1 MSESKDLKKFEEYLK
16 NLDSL
21 TQQVD
26 EMETSDMLKG
36 FAKQEYGENWRESIP
51 ETLRAEIMAF
61 DFMEDYTNSETGWR
75 TYFGPMF
82 VFPSKERGVVE
93 ISSIKNITS
102 SIIDYWE
109 KRANESKSPILK
121 ARYADLV
128 WDFSEK
134 IKGTKPNYTMAIM
147 TIENIIEIANK
158 DLQKDQINVIN
169 KSKRA
174 LSLALSLNNKE
185 LISKVKNAIIAY
197 ESRVAEDDKPGL
209 WGFSFDLLLKNKNV
223 SLTPEEKDRIIQDLE
238 DRLSRLSSSSE
249 HNFWAAENA
258 ALRLADY
265 YLLTDK
271 KEDAKRVLLTYG
283 KIVKAAVVLIQ
294 PSAQV
299 AIAWLERLFHIYMQY
314 GLKDEADEIS
324 IEIRKL
330 GAKANSELKT
340 METSVSIS
348 VKELEDFINA
358 LIDGD
363 LKTALARITVHYMPR
378 KGEAIKQLNDLAKEA
393 PIQFLFTK
401 KIQDSSGR
409 IIATVGPLED
419 DFDGHII
426 SQISQN
432 MSLSSIFLRDT
443 IKALIKKFNLNAKTI
458 VDYLYESPIFEEGR
472 RAFIE
477 KGIEEY
483 LEGNYIAALH
493 ILTLQIEV
501 LIRNLEEKIGGVVF
515 KLSPFGGFNYKTLSE
530 MLWDENIK
538 KVLGED
544 LTFYFRVLFVD
555 PRGWNLRNNIC
566 HGISTPEML
575 NATSADR
582 VFHSLLCLQFVRE
595 QGETNE

>member
-61 DFMEDYTNSETGWR
+61 DFMEDYTNSETGWG

-501 LIRNLEEKIGGVVF
+501 LIRNLEEKIGGV
-515 KLSPFGGFNYKTLSE
+515 
-530 MLWDENIK
+530 
-538 KVLGED
+538 
-544 LTFYFRVLFVD
+544 LF
-555 PRGWNLRNNIC
+555 PRCYGMKI
-566 HGISTPEML
+566 
-575 NATSADR
+575 
-582 VFHSLLCLQFVRE
+582 
-595 QGETNE
+595 